1 MLYAGC
7 LPLLDQEHDH
17 HGDDDDGAYEIGPLD
32 ALDDTSQHALA
43 LLPTIALPMPLLPG
57 PTASMGLVPR
67 CEVLAAVIGAGTVTG
82 LPVLPWISSPGSMTA
97 LGHNA
102 STGIPWRAWT
112 VDIVARGRRRRRS

>member
-67 CEVLAAVIGAGTVTG
+67 CEVLAAIIGTGTMTG
-82 LPVLPWISSPGSMTA
+82 LSIPPLIS
-97 LGHNA
+97 
-102 STGIPWRAWT
+102 
-112 VDIVARGRRRRRS
+112 